1 MKGTP
6 SLLGRTTISRQ
17 VLTTNDDRV
26 ISEEIRIAELT
37 DTMDEHAVAA
47 VEVLAEVMR
56 DSQVDA
62 GTRVSAARTVLSSGS
77 DYIARRKRM
86 IDDSKVEETQK
97 MEFDPSMRIV
107 PRIDALTTDKELT
120 DGN

>member
-97 MEFDPSMRIV
+97 MEFDPNMRIV
-107 PRIDALTTDKELT
+107 PRIDAPMTDKELT